1 MRTGMVLLLIG
12 LFFGCTAAEIRRHS
26 SKPNIILIMADDAG
40 VEAFG
45 CYGGQSYP
53 TPVIDG
59 LATSGVR
66 FTNCHSQPLCT
77 PSRVKIMTGMS
88 NIRNYKYF
96 SILDPELETFGPM
109 LKSAGYVTAAVVIVG
124 FATLA
129 TMSLV
134 FLLSLQLRRREIQT
148 MMRIGG
154 SRGRIV
160 AILAMEVLGV
170 LVIGVGLAG
179 VLATLTNEFG
189 ETVIRAFILRS

>member
-109 LKSAGYVTAAVVIVG
+109 LKSAGYVTAAVGKWQLYGTEKYPESYLIDPRGNLQVKFTGPKPWGHEKAVEE
-124 FATLA
+124 FKQ
-129 TMSLV
+129 
-134 FLLSLQLRRREIQT
+134 LL
-148 MMRIGG
+148 
-154 SRGRIV
+154 
-160 AILAMEVLGV
+160 EV
-170 LVIGVGLAG
+170 
-179 VLATLTNEFG
+179 
-189 ETVIRAFILRS
+189 R